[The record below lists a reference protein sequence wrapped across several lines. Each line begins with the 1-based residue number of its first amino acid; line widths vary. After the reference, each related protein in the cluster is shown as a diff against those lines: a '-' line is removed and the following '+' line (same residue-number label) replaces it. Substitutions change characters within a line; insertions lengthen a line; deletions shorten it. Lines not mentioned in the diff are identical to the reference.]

1 VGGFSTSSEQV
12 LGNLR
17 HALSVSRRIG
27 RRAAILGA
35 LLVVCSAA
43 TIGAATNT
51 PPQITGASVS
61 PAVTQEGGT
70 VTLTGTFTD
79 PDVGDAHVIRIY
91 WADGSPAQKV
101 QLPAG
106 QFSFQVPHTFIDN
119 IPGTS
124 VVVAVA
130 DHQLPVGSN
139 DNTEGQ
145 GQDARHVPVQVKN
158 VAPRFAPGVTVTK
171 VPKIPGKVVIDGDLI
186 DPSKDRVTV
195 SANFGDGIPP
205 HPFPP
210 KPVGTSP
217 CTVDGRRFHCAH
229 QYAVQFPPKTFSIAL
244 LARDDDGGTGTF
256 TTSVQIPY

>member
-1 VGGFSTSSEQV
+1 MGGFSTSSEQV
-12 LGNLR
+12 LSHLR
-17 HALSVSRRIG
+17 HALSASRRIG
-27 RRAAILGA
+27 RRSAMVGA
-35 LLVVCSAA
+35 LLVICSAA

-51 PPQITGASVS
+51 PPQITSASVS

-91 WADGSPAQKV
+91 WADGSAAQKI
-101 QLPAG
+101 QLQAG
-106 QFSFQVPHTFIDN
+106 QFSFQTTHTFIDN
-119 IPGTS
+119 IAHGS
-124 VVVAVA
+124 IVVAVA

-158 VAPRFAPGVTVTK
+158 VAPRFAPGVAVTK
-171 VPKIPGKVVIDGDLI
+171 VPKTPGKVVIDGDLI

-195 SANFGDGIPP
+195 TANFGDGNPS

-217 CTVDGRRFHCAH
+217 CAVDGRRFHCEH

-244 LARDDDGGTGTF
+244 IARDDDGGSATF
-256 TTSVQIPY
+256 TSSVQIP